1 MKHELLVAG
10 FGGQGVLSL
19 GMTLTYAGMV
29 EGKEISWMPSYG
41 PEMRGGTANCIV
53 IVSDGKISSPIT
65 TMFDTVIALNQ
76 PSMDKFEH
84 AVRRGGLLVYES
96 TNIITLPTRTDIHI
110 LPIAAAVEAAKLKN
124 PKTMNMIV
132 LGAFLERTH
141 IVEISGVMAALKKVL
156 PERYHHLLPLNEQA
170 LRRGMELA
178 ADPVSAAH

>member
-1 MKHELLVAG
+1 
-10 FGGQGVLSL
+10 
-19 GMTLTYAGMV
+19 MTLTYAGMV

-84 AVRRGGLLVYES
+84 AVRPGGLLVYES

-124 PKTMNMIV
+124 PKTLNMIV

>member
-1 MKHELLVAG
+1 
-10 FGGQGVLSL
+10 
-19 GMTLTYAGMV
+19 
-29 EGKEISWMPSYG
+29 
-41 PEMRGGTANCIV
+41 MRGGTANCIV

-156 PERYHHLLPLNEQA
+156 PERSHHLLPLNEQA

-178 ADPVSAAH
+178 ADPVSVTH